1 MKRVL
6 FVFDEGNTAASAAIE
21 KTVKE
26 AISKIDMQL

>member
-26 AISKIDMQL
+26 AIS